1 MKFDVIVTAG
11 CSFTVGANIN
21 NAEKKWAGKP
31 YTFTA
36 LLGKRFNV
44 PTVNLGKPGGSNDR
58 IVRKVTDWILT
69 NQQYQNPLF
78 LIGISGLTR
87 FEYWSHTEN
96 NYFDI
101 HLFDWADDWD
111 EELYKK
117 QLETR
122 VTRMLYPEADPEIL
136 KNWVKAS
143 QYMFNLPARRK
154 QLASW
159 VTLLDSHIKINNG
172 TAIFF
177 NSLIDDLVGVKERIN
192 FLSFPIKS
200 TNLKLPDN
208 DYRSR
213 PHSALTDSWYH
224 YLRQLHDEKYGNF
237 ESGTRSSVP
246 PYGDYFCGGHPS
258 PGGNIVIADLLE
270 EKIKSL

>member
-21 NAEKKWAGKP
+21 NADKKWVGKP
-31 YTFTA
+31 YTFTE
-36 LLGKRFNV
+36 LLGKRLNL

-58 IVRKVTDWILT
+58 IVRKINDWILS
-69 NQQYQNPLF
+69 NQQYQYPLF
-78 LIGISGLTR
+78 LIGLSGITR

-96 NYFDI
+96 SYYDI
-101 HLFDWADDWD
+101 HLFDWADDYGD
-111 EELYKK
+111 LEEYQK
-117 QLETR
+117 QLKTR
-122 VTRMLYPEADPEIL
+122 LPRMLYPEADVSIL
-136 KNWVKAS
+136 KNWIKAS
-143 QYMFNLPARRK
+143 QFMFNIGARRK

-159 VTLLDSHIKINNG
+159 IYMLNSHIKVNSG

-177 NSLIDDLVGVKERIN
+177 NSLFDDLVGVKDKVN
-192 FLSFPIKS
+192 FLSFPIEDKK
-200 TNLKLPDN
+200 LKVIDN
-208 DYRSR
+208 DYRAR
-213 PHSALTDSWYH
+213 HTTLTDSWYH
-224 YLRQLHDEKYGNF
+224 YLRQLHNAKYGDF
-237 ESGTRSSVP
+237 ESGSRSSVP